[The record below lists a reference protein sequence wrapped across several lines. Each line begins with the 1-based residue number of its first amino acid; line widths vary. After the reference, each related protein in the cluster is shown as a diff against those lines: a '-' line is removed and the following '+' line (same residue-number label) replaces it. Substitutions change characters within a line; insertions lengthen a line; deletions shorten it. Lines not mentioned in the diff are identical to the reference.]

1 MTYRYIAL
9 VDATG
14 RWRLPNA
21 ERLDASLRRLGLHP
35 MLVSGSVKVFA
46 AASTS
51 CQLLSDDSVV
61 IGPVFPRDSW
71 RPGIEP
77 TRQSGALAWRET
89 CQQLLDRYWGDY
101 LLIQAASNGTASV
114 NLMRDPSGGM
124 PCYYAMSEGVG
135 FVTSDISLA
144 IELGLYRRRIDW
156 ESIAHCLSY
165 PRIKTRATALRD
177 VSELLPGCSLH
188 VAPSTVT
195 TNQEWTPWTF
205 VAKGRRFA
213 DLDDAAL
220 AVRGAVTS
228 VVAAWASIDD
238 AILMELSGG
247 LDSSIVAAC
256 LAGVNE
262 RVTCCNVVAPVP
274 GGDERQYATQLA
286 ARLGL
291 SLETEHLSLD
301 AECVDFDQPAS
312 AVSPR
317 MGVLQHAVAQVMES
331 VGQRNGASSYYSG
344 GGGDTVFC
352 YLTGATPAADAVR
365 ERGVRA
371 GLAAIK
377 DLTTLHQC
385 TLWKAARL
393 TMRKLVRPVRPPS
406 TPDTLFLNPSAAITA
421 VGEHP
426 WFNAPRDALAGDR
439 ERIFDLAGNQLFRD
453 IVFRGQNRSIR
464 LPLLSQPVVEA
475 CLAVPSWMWIS
486 GGRNRSVARAAFED
500 VLPPDVLNRR
510 SKGTFVAYLGALFRR
525 NKDQIRTRLLSGQ
538 LREQRF
544 LDADAL
550 KRFFES
556 EPPPRDQTFTR
567 VLALLT
573 VENWLRHQA

>member
-14 RWRLPNA
+14 RWELPDA
-21 ERLDASLRRLGLHP
+21 DRLDASLQRLGLHP
-35 MLVSGSVKVFA
+35 TLISSSVKMFA
-46 AASTS
+46 AAGTG
-51 CQLLSDDSVV
+51 CQPVSEDAVV
-61 IGPVFPRDSW
+61 IGPVFSRDSW

-77 TRQSGALAWRET
+77 ACPPSALAWPET
-89 CQQLLDRYWGDY
+89 CQELLDHYWGDY
-101 LLIQAASNGTASV
+101 LLIQAASNGAAGV

-124 PCYYAMSEGVG
+124 PCYYAISEGVG
-135 FVTSDISLA
+135 FATSDISLA

-156 ESIAHCLSY
+156 DSVAYCLSY
-165 PRIKTRATALRD
+165 PGIKTRATALRD

-188 VAPSTVT
+188 VALSTVT
-195 TNQEWTPWTF
+195 TTQEWTPWHF
-205 VAKGRRFA
+205 VAEGHRHTN
-213 DLDDAAL
+213 LDDAAL
-220 AVRGAVTS
+220 AIRGAVSS

-256 LAGVNE
+256 LAGANE

-274 GGDERQYATQLA
+274 GGDERQYATQLV

-331 VGQRNGASSYYSG
+331 VGRRNGASSYYSG

-352 YLTGATPAADAVR
+352 YLTGATPAADAIR

-371 GLAAIK
+371 GLAAVR

-393 TMRKLVRPVRPPS
+393 TLRKLVRPVRPPS
-406 TPDTLFLNPSAAITA
+406 TPDTSFLNPSAVTA
-421 VGEHP
+421 AVAEHP
-426 WFNAPRDALAGDR
+426 WFDAPADALAGDR

-453 IVFRGQNRSIR
+453 IVFRGPNPSIR

-486 GGRNRSVARAAFED
+486 GGRNRAVARAAFED
-500 VLPPDVLNRR
+500 VLPPEVLNRK

-550 KRFFES
+550 NRFFES